1 MEAGQSNLLPGGRSI
16 PRFLLPRH
24 TQPGH
29 HYLHHPV
36 QLKTEKILFFWE
48 RLQSFKAV
56 LPHRRWVVSPALV

>member
-1 MEAGQSNLLPGGRSI
+1 MEAGQSSLLPGGRSI

-36 QLKTEKILFFWE
+36 QLKTKKILFF
-48 RLQSFKAV
+48 LGKVAKFQGSFT
-56 LPHRRWVVSPALV
+56 SS